1 MSLPTIGLAGAT
13 GNLGLPILSALLTAG
28 YPVTVL
34 SRIGGNSSK
43 LTPHTNLTVKSVDF
57 TSVPSLCEALEGVE
71 VVVSCVATSAM
82 GSQNPLIDACIAAG
96 VRRFIPAE
104 FGMDSQNPHAMQ
116 LPPCAMKVATQT
128 YLREQSRL
136 HTEFTWTTIANGLF
150 LDWGIEV
157 GFIIDV
163 KKHTA
168 TLYNGGDVLFS
179 ATTLADIA
187 KAVVGVV
194 SNQRATADRVVYA
207 HSACVTQ
214 NQLIQYV
221 KDKDGKGWDVEVKST
236 DTVKQESFLE
246 LKKGDE
252 GDADA
257 AMLGF
262 AVVGMFDEECGCNF
276 ERKLDNGMLGV
287 NVLSADEVRRVVE
300 KCM

>member
-13 GNLGLPILSALLTAG
+13 GNLGVPILSALLTAG
-28 YPVTVL
+28 YTVTVL

-43 LTPHTNLTVKSVDF
+43 ITAHTNLTVKSVDF
-57 TSVPSLCEALEGVE
+57 ASAHSLREALEGVE

-104 FGMDSQNPHAMQ
+104 FGMDSQNPLAMQ
-116 LPPCAMKVATQT
+116 LPVCAMKVSTQT

-136 HTEFTWTTIANGLF
+136 HKDFTWTAIANGLF
-150 LDWGIEV
+150 LDWGIEM
-157 GFIIDV
+157 GFIVDA

-168 TLYNGGDVLFS
+168 TLYNGGDVPFS
-179 ATTLADIA
+179 ATTLTDIA

-194 SNQRATADRVVYA
+194 SNLSATADRVVYV

-221 KDKDGKGWDVEVKST
+221 KDKDGKAWDVEVKST
-236 DTVKQESFLE
+236 ETVKQESFVELE
-246 LKKGDE
+246 KGDV
-252 GDADA
+252 DA

-262 AVVGMFDEECGCNF
+262 SVVGMFDEKCGCNF
-276 ERKLDNGMLGV
+276 EGKLDNGILGV
-287 NVLSADEVRRVVE
+287 KVLSTDEVRKVVE
-300 KCM
+300 GCM